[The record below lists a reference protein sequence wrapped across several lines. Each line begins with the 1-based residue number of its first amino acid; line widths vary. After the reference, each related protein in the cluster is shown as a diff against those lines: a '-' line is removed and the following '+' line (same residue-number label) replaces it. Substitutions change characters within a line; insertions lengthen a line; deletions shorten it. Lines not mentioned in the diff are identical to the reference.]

1 MRVIIAVLLSIIAG
15 EAVAQDV
22 PVFLRSNYVERRIIK
37 TSSDDFGVTRL
48 AKGYFVF
55 CSNGRKGMARVFSKP
70 KVDLFLYDLATNKV
84 SPFDKS
90 GLCDIEKSKYNIGS
104 ISFSSDLKNV
114 FLSKPRFKEL

>member
-1 MRVIIAVLLSIIAG
+1 M
-15 EAVAQDV
+15 
-22 PVFLRSNYVERRIIK
+22 ERRIIK

-55 CSNGRKGMARVFSKP
+55 CSNGRKGISRAFSKP
-70 KVDLFLYDLATNKV
+70 KVDLFLYDLNTNKV

-114 FLSKPRFKEL
+114 FLSRNRDLKNYEGYIPFELVQVDIE